1 MDSKTLGKITQS
13 FICFSIFILWY
24 FISYISLLLSNYK
37 ALYQSGYLIPFMSFA
52 LWAPFSYIAIKKYSL
67 HYKDI
72 NKGSIDIKSALFFIL
87 FIITLRVI
95 SAFYDKPEVWTES
108 IVTYSSFSFFLF
120 SFCVC
125 LLAPIYEEIVFRGFL
140 LNTFLLWGPK
150 VKIYGIVLTSLLFS
164 LMHTQYNSPTTFI
177 ELFTFSVILCYA
189 RIYKNGLV
197 LPIFLHC
204 VFNSFATLLVTLSR

>member
-1 MDSKTLGKITQS
+1 
-13 FICFSIFILWY
+13 
-24 FISYISLLLSNYK
+24 
-37 ALYQSGYLIPFMSFA
+37 MSFA
-52 LWAPFSYIAIKKYSL
+52 LWTPFSYIAIKKYSF

-72 NKGSIDIKSALFFIL
+72 NKGSIDIKSVLFFIL

-140 LNTFLLWGPK
+140 LNAFLLWGPK
-150 VKIYGIVLTSLLFS
+150 VKIYGIVLTSLSYSVLCILNITRLRPSSNYSLFPS
-164 LMHTQYNSPTTFI
+164 YYVMQEYT
-177 ELFTFSVILCYA
+177 
-189 RIYKNGLV
+189 KMD
-197 LPIFLHC
+197 
-204 VFNSFATLLVTLSR
+204 